1 MVALRILTAILLLSA
16 CATAPVRKQPAAVQ
30 SAPSDAFAM
39 RKPEHI
45 SSSND
50 AKLGELRAVPAAK
63 TTSEPVPRAGRPDPI
78 ER

>member
-16 CATAPVRKQPAAVQ
+16 CATTPARKQPAAVQ
-30 SAPSDAFAM
+30 SIPTDAFAM
-39 RKPEHI
+39 RQPEQI
-45 SSSND
+45 SRAND

-63 TTSEPVPRAGRPDPI
+63 AASEPGPRAGRPDPI